1 MKAFLVGAI
10 TIWIMAILQQV
21 LPDRAAVLG
30 ARPDFLLTATLCL
43 GLLIP
48 APQSIA
54 VGFFTG
60 LFQGAMVGANLA
72 QYIVTRMVS
81 GYVASRVSELEIEI
95 GPPLAALCIAVGTVG
110 AQILMMFLAPPR
122 SLGGFI
128 GDTIETAIYN
138 GVIAMP
144 LFAVLKPLLKK
155 ERN

>member
-1 MKAFLVGAI
+1 MKTFVIGAI
-10 TIWIMAILQQV
+10 TIWVMAVFQQV
-21 LPDRAAVLG
+21 LPDRVAVLG

-48 APQSIA
+48 APGSIS

-72 QYIVTRMVS
+72 QYILTRMVA
-81 GYVASRVSELEIEI
+81 GYAASRLSELEIEI
-95 GPPLAALCIAVGTVG
+95 GPPLAALFVALGTIA

-128 GDTIETAIYN
+128 GDTIQMAIYN
-138 GVIAMP
+138 AVIAVP
-144 LFAVLKPLLKK
+144 LFAALRPLLKSS
-155 ERN
+155 RS